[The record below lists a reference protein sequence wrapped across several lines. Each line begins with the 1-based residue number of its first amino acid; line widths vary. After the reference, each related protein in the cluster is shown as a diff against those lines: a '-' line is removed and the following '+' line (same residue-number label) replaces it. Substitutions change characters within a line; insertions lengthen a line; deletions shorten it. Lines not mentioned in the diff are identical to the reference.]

1 MSVCS
6 EAFARSRYQRVL
18 AASAKLLLVPAAVM
32 LIVTAGA
39 ARAHHSFT
47 ATYFEDR
54 NVTIEGTV
62 LQFQFRNPHSFLHVQ
77 APDENGEMHRW
88 AVEWANPSQLT
99 GQGVGAATLKPG
111 DVVRIT
117 GAPGRDPADH
127 RLVLRYLLRPA
138 DGYEYGN
145 DPNETFD

>member
-1 MSVCS
+1 MSV
-6 EAFARSRYQRVL
+6 RVNRRI
-18 AASAKLLLVPAAVM
+18 AGRVFGLLVPAVVLAV
-32 LIVTAGA
+32 LVDDGA
-39 ARAHHSFT
+39 LAHHSFA
-47 ATYFEDR
+47 ATYNEDETI
-54 NVTIEGTV
+54 TIEGTV
-62 LQFQFRNPHSFLHVQ
+62 LQFQFRNPHSFVHVQ